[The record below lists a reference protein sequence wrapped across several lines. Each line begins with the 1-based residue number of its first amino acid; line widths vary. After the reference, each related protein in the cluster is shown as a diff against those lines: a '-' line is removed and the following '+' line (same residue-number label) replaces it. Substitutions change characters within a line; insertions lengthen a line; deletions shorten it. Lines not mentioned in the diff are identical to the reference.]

1 MMNYKFSPELSQAIV
16 DGILKGYRHYIH
28 EREQKKREMLISTGY
43 AWVKG
48 NHIEDAVAQECRKLG
63 IQFEFSKAGYA
74 WGYLKFENKATNSLF
89 IIKSGGPSPQSS
101 PSRKEEHYLV
111 ELSKINRHIDWQQL
125 EQMNEVG
132 EQLMLEEV
140 TSQNF
145 EQLSFGEFDSLKQT
159 FDQFYIVS
167 YEMDETKLLSKIQLL
182 MPTPG
187 MKKIHLVEDWLP
199 LAFHSSY
206 HITEIEVEGIRGE

>member
-1 MMNYKFSPELSQAIV
+1 
-16 DGILKGYRHYIH
+16 
-28 EREQKKREMLISTGY
+28 
-43 AWVKG
+43 
-48 NHIEDAVAQECRKLG
+48 
-63 IQFEFSKAGYA
+63 
-74 WGYLKFENKATNSLF
+74 
-89 IIKSGGPSPQSS
+89 
-101 PSRKEEHYLV
+101 
-111 ELSKINRHIDWQQL
+111 
-125 EQMNEVG
+125 
-132 EQLMLEEV
+132 MLEDV